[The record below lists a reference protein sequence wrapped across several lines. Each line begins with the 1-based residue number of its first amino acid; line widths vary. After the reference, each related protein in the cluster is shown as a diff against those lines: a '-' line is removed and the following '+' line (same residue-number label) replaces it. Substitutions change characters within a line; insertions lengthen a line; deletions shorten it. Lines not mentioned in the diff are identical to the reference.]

1 MNCDESRALWRRGVF
16 VAACACAMSGL
27 LHQAA
32 QARSDS
38 IVWEGDDQS
47 VVLAPQDEDTAP
59 PNDHPVTMAPEDI
72 ERMLSSLRF
81 RHSDHEPDT
90 PPVAVFTEEQVEILG
105 QALATGLTR
114 AAPSEDVIFS
124 IIGAHQMSPGA
135 FARRNRLTAGRAFFH
150 DGKLNVIFGEI
161 QSPYRK
167 KNVYGRLDEDFYPRE
182 YGSRAS
188 PDAQEAV
195 LVASTDMS
203 LRTEPQGQREDWV
216 VFDSPV
222 AGAAP
227 PPQADTIAQHPQA
240 VPSPAEARSPSEPP
254 DAAAVDNPVAG
265 STDIEQRLETL
276 KRLREKELISEDTY
290 RAKVDEILKDL

>member
-1 MNCDESRALWRRGVF
+1 MNCDESRALWRRGVV

-135 FARRNRLTAGRAFFH
+135 FARRNRLTAGRAFFR

-167 KNVYGRLDEDFYPRE
+167 KNIYGRLDEDFYPRE

-227 PPQADTIAQHPQA
+227 PPQADTMAQDPQA
-240 VPSPAEARSPSEPP
+240 VPPPAEARSPGEPP
-254 DAAAVDNPVAG
+254 DAAAGDKPVAV
-265 STDIEQRLETL
+265 SADIEQRLETL
-276 KRLREKELISEDTY
+276 KRLREKGLISEDVY
-290 RAKVDEILKDL
+290 REKVDEILKDL